1 MSQHNLI
8 INCNEKT
15 IFEKNLRGSKI
26 TSCKFN
32 NFYICIN
39 KYKKIQM
46 FLYSLTERNIIIN
59 NSVLNVIQE
68 IKNDKG
74 YKYYDKLGFSIQG
87 ADATMTLKEIINICK
102 LKNFNIELEIKLENN
117 ENIKIVI

>member
-1 MSQHNLI
+1 MSEPNPI
-8 INCNEKT
+8 TICNEKT
-15 IFEKNLRGSKI
+15 IFEKNLRESKI

-46 FLYSLTERNIIIN
+46 FLYSLTERNMIIN
-59 NSVLNVIQE
+59 NSVLNVVQE

-74 YKYYDKLGFSIQG
+74 YKYYDKLGLSIRG
-87 ADATMTLKEIINICK
+87 ADASKTLKEIINICK
-102 LKNFNIELEIKLENN
+102 LKNFNIELEIKLKNN
-117 ENIKIVI
+117 ENTKISI